1 MILRS
6 IGVYRLYMDKKWGQ
20 AENAW
25 IWQDRE
31 WYFLSPVPVLYES
44 NCPSMY

>member
-1 MILRS
+1 MGKKQENQPMILRS

-25 IWQDRE
+25 I
-31 WYFLSPVPVLYES
+31 
-44 NCPSMY
+44 